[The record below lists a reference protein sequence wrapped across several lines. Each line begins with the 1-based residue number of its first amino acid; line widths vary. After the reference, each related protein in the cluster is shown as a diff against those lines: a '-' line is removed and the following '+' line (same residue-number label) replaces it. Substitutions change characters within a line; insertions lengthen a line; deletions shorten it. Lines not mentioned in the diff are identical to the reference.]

1 MVRTCCVYN
10 FDWETCCAPQRR
22 TLFNISTSKSVP
34 TTDCFAHSDFKICS
48 SQQHFFLTF
57 STSKNVSKIACF
69 GHFGLQKMFRGT
81 EACIFLNKYT
91 GQQSFEAKVLLAFWL
106 GNAFR
111 PTAACT
117 FSTFQLPGSRC
128 FQHVYFQNLFRALK
142 ARNFDLIIYWRI
154 RPGRGIKLAICF
166 MFFLVFFLV
175 RDWGCLLFI
184 VFPAV
189 FINFPIVFAS
199 FPAFFLHFP

>member
-1 MVRTCCVYN
+1 VFKFKSCFALISGSLSLVWAKCNIHCRCHIK
-10 FDWETCCAPQRR
+10 RR
-22 TLFNISTSKSVP
+22 WNVQNGPNMLCLQFWLGNVLRATTAYTFNISTSKSVP

-154 RPGRGIKLAICF
+154 RPGRGIK
-166 MFFLVFFLV
+166 
-175 RDWGCLLFI
+175 
-184 VFPAV
+184 
-189 FINFPIVFAS
+189 
-199 FPAFFLHFP
+199 